1 MQNEDKDIS
10 HKGNGIRKD
19 LQAKIS
25 MQVGAPGE
33 KQKAGVARR
42 ESMEAGFALHRI
54 PNSKPRASD
63 RAAGSEA
70 GKAG

>member
-1 MQNEDKDIS
+1 MW
-10 HKGNGIRKD
+10 GGGIWGKS
-19 LQAKIS
+19 KK
-25 MQVGAPGE
+25 P
-33 KQKAGVARR
+33 GVARM
-42 ESMEAGFALHRI
+42 ESMEAGFAPHRI